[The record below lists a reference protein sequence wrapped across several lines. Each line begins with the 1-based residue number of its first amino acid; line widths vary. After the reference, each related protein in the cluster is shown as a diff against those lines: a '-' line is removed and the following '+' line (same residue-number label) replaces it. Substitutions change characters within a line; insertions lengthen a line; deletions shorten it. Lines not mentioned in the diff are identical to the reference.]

1 MVFLDVIWSMF
12 VFFLMVAW
20 IWTLIGVVSDVFRS
34 HDLGGM
40 GKSVWVLLI
49 IMIPWLGVLA
59 YILIRGEGMQKRNI
73 EVLQQASEAQR
84 AYIQSMTTVSAADEL
99 VKLSDLKDKG
109 VISEDEFAAQ
119 KAKLLA

>member
-20 IWTLIGVVSDVFRS
+20 IWTLVGVVSDVFRS
-34 HDLGGM
+34 HDLSGM
-40 GKSVWVLLI
+40 GKAVWVLLI

-59 YILIRGEGMQKRNI
+59 YILVRGESMQKRNL
-73 EVLQQASEAQR
+73 EALQQASEAQR
-84 AYIQSMTTVSAADEL
+84 AYIQSFATVSPADEL

-109 VISEDEFAAQ
+109 VISEEEFAAQ

>member
-20 IWTLIGVVSDVFRS
+20 IWTLVGVVSDVFRS

-40 GKSVWVLLI
+40 GKAVWVLLI

-59 YILIRGEGMQKRNI
+59 YILVRGESMQKRNL
-73 EVLQQASEAQR
+73 EALQQASEAQR
-84 AYIQSMTTVSAADEL
+84 AYIQSIATVSPADEL

-109 VISEDEFAAQ
+109 VISEEEFAAQ